1 MSQSNTQ
8 SSNAPVTPKTS
19 SIVVLGRWQRFRESY
34 LVYSFKRDWMA
45 QACLLV
51 FIAMVLGAFL
61 APWIAPADPY
71 DLASIDIMNSEL
83 PPAWMAGGDPAFLL
97 GTDAQGRDLLSTILY
112 GTRVS
117 LLIGFGAVILQA
129 LLGVTFGLL
138 AGYLGGRID
147 AFLMRMAD
155 IQLSFSTLMVAIV
168 VGAIIKATF
177 GGAAFSDYAL
187 ILLILIIGLAEWPQ
201 YARTVRASVLA
212 EKNKEYV
219 DAARVMG
226 FRSRRIMF
234 RHILPNTLSPIFV
247 ISTVQIANAIISEA
261 ALSFL
266 GLGMPE
272 TQPSLGSLIKS
283 GFDYLQSGSWWIT
296 LIPGGVLIV
305 LVLVINL
312 LGDWLRDVMNP
323 RLYKG

>member
-1 MSQSNTQ
+1 MSLSN
-8 SSNAPVTPKTS
+8 SAIVTSPTPS
-19 SIVVLGRWQRFRESY
+19 RWERLRDSY
-34 LVYSFKRDWMA
+34 LLYSFKRDLVA
-45 QACLLV
+45 QASLLV
-51 FIAMVLGAFL
+51 FLALVACAVL
-61 APWIAPADPY
+61 APWLAPMDPY
-71 DLASIDIMNSEL
+71 DLGQIDIMASEL
-83 PPAWMAGGDPAFLL
+83 PPFWIAGSDEAYAL

-112 GTRVS
+112 GARVS
-117 LLIGFGAVILQA
+117 LIIGFGAVALQA
-129 LLGVTFGLL
+129 ILGVVFGLL

-147 AFLMRMAD
+147 AFLMRLAD

-168 VGAIIKATF
+168 VGAVVKAIFGSATF
-177 GGAAFSDYAL
+177 SAYAVP
-187 ILLILIIGLAEWPQ
+187 LLVLIIGLAEWPQ

-212 EKNKEYV
+212 EKGKEYV
-219 DAARVMG
+219 DAARTMG
-226 FRSRRIMF
+226 LSSRRIMF

-247 ISTVQIANAIISEA
+247 ISTVQVANAIISEA

-272 TQPSLGSLIKS
+272 THPSLGSLIKS

-296 LIPGGVLIV
+296 LLPGAVLVV

-312 LGDWLRDVMNP
+312 LGDWLRDVLNP

>member
-1 MSQSNTQ
+1 MTTTTPTVA
-8 SSNAPVTPKTS
+8 SSPTAS
-19 SIVVLGRWQRFRESY
+19 RWERFRDSY
-34 LVYSFKRDWMA
+34 LFYSFKRDPIA
-45 QACLLV
+45 QLSLLV
-51 FIAMVLGAFL
+51 FIALVAMAVL
-61 APWIAPADPY
+61 APWLAPMNPY
-71 DLASIDIMNSEL
+71 DLAQIDILASEL
-83 PPAWMAGGDPAFLL
+83 PPFWVDGSDPAYTM

-112 GTRVS
+112 GLRVS
-117 LLIGFGAVILQA
+117 LIIGFGAVALQA
-129 LLGVTFGLL
+129 TLGVCFGLL
-138 AGYLGGRID
+138 AGYLGGRVD

-168 VGAIIKATF
+168 VGALFKAIF
-177 GGAAFSDYAL
+177 GGATFSAYAVP
-187 ILLILIIGLAEWPQ
+187 LLVLIIGLAEWPQ

-212 EKNKEYV
+212 EKGKEYV

-226 FRSRRIMF
+226 LSSRRIMF

-247 ISTVQIANAIISEA
+247 ISTVQVANAIISEA

-283 GFDYLQSGSWWIT
+283 GFDYIQSGSWWIT
-296 LIPGGVLIV
+296 LIPGLVLVV

-312 LGDWLRDVMNP
+312 LGDWLRDVLNP

>member
-1 MSQSNTQ
+1 MTTLTTRQ
-8 SSNAPVTPKTS
+8 TS
-19 SIVVLGRWQRFRESY
+19 RWERFRDSY
-34 LVYSFKRDWMA
+34 LLYSFKRDLIA
-45 QACLLV
+45 QVSLLV
-51 FIAMVLGAFL
+51 FILLVGAALL
-61 APWIAPADPY
+61 APWLAPMNPY
-71 DLASIDIMNSEL
+71 DLAQINILASEL
-83 PPAWMAGGDPAFLL
+83 PPFWVDGSDPMYLM

-112 GTRVS
+112 GLRVS
-117 LLIGFGAVILQA
+117 LIIGFGAVAMQA
-129 LLGVTFGLL
+129 TLGVCFGLL
-138 AGYLGGRID
+138 AGYLGGRVD
-147 AFLMRMAD
+147 AFLMRLAD
-155 IQLSFSTLMVAIV
+155 IQLSFSTLMVAII
-168 VGAIIKATF
+168 VGALFKAIF
-177 GGAAFSDYAL
+177 GGATFSDYAVP
-187 ILLILIIGLAEWPQ
+187 LLVLIIGLAEWPQ

-212 EKNKEYV
+212 EKGKEYV

-226 FRSRRIMF
+226 LPSRRIMF

-247 ISTVQIANAIISEA
+247 ISTVQVANAIISEA

-296 LIPGGVLIV
+296 LIPGLVLVV

-312 LGDWLRDVMNP
+312 LGDWLRDVLNP

>member
-1 MSQSNTQ
+1 MTIST
-8 SSNAPVTPKTS
+8 TS
-19 SIVVLGRWQRFRESY
+19 SSRAASPRMPSRWERFRDSF
-34 LVYSFKRDWMA
+34 LLYSFKRDLVA
-45 QACLLV
+45 QLSLII
-51 FIAMVLGAFL
+51 FILMVGAAVL
-61 APWIAPADPY
+61 APWLAPTNPY
-71 DLASIDIMNSEL
+71 DLASIDLLASEL
-83 PPAWMAGGDPAFLL
+83 PPFWIEGADPLYFM

-112 GTRVS
+112 GMRVS
-117 LLIGFGAVILQA
+117 LVIGFGAVLLQA
-129 LLGVTFGLL
+129 TIGVCFGLL

-147 AFLMRMAD
+147 AFLMRLAD

-168 VGAIIKATF
+168 VGALFKSIF
-177 GGAAFSDYAL
+177 GGATYSDYAMW
-187 ILLILIIGLAEWPQ
+187 LLVLIIGLAEWPQ

-212 EKNKEYV
+212 EKAKEYV

-226 FRSRRIMF
+226 LRRRRIMF

-247 ISTVQIANAIISEA
+247 ISTVQVANAIISEA

-296 LIPGGVLIV
+296 LIPGLVLVV

-312 LGDWLRDVMNP
+312 LGDWLRDVLNP